1 MGLSKYSYISTLS
14 GAIGNYRYSYLNYNP
29 SY

>member
-1 MGLSKYSYISTLS
+1 MGLSKYGYKYLS
-14 GAIGNYRYSYLNYNP
+14 GVISDYKYSYLNYNP